1 MSKVEAGYRY
11 TKSHEWV
18 KVEGALVRVGVT
30 DYAQDSLSDI
40 VYVEL
45 PAPGAKFGK
54 EEALGVVES
63 VKSASDV
70 YCPVAGVVEKVNDKL
85 LSAPETINA
94 DPYGSGWLV
103 LLKVADPKVTNE
115 LMDANAYEA
124 FLETLHH

>member
-1 MSKVEAGYRY
+1 MVKVEASCRY

-18 KVEGALVRVGVT
+18 KTEGALVRMGVS

-45 PAPGAKFGK
+45 PAPGAKFDR
-54 EEALGVVES
+54 EETLGVVES

-70 YCPVAGVVEKVNDKL
+70 YCPIAGVVEKVNEKL
-85 LSAPETINA
+85 LSSPEIINA
-94 DPYGSGWLV
+94 DPYGEGWLV
-103 LLKVADPKVTNE
+103 VIKPSDPKQLDE
-115 LMDANAYEA
+115 LMDAGAYEA

>member
-1 MSKVEAGYRY
+1 MSKVEATYRY

-18 KVEGALVRVGVT
+18 KVEGAMVRIGVT

-45 PAPGAKFGK
+45 PTPGAKFGK

-70 YCPVAGVVEKVNDKL
+70 YCPVPGVVEKANDKL

-94 DPYGSGWLV
+94 DPYGAGWLV
-103 LLKVADPKVTNE
+103 LLKPADLKAVGE